1 MNMERQERVKTIAI
15 LGVDGE
21 NFEVGGVYLGEARK
35 PAWYT
40 LTKAGDSSVRFEKL
54 DRFPSHEE
62 IRQMIH

>member
-1 MNMERQERVKTIAI
+1 MDVQQTVKTIAI

-21 NFEVGGVYLGEARK
+21 NFEVGGVYIGEARK

-40 LTKAGDSSVRFEKL
+40 LTKSGDNSVCFEKL
-54 DRFPSHEE
+54 ESFPSHDE

>member
-1 MNMERQERVKTIAI
+1 MERQQTVKTIAI

-40 LTKAGDSSVRFEKL
+40 LTKSEDRSVRFEKL
-54 DRFPSHEE
+54 DNFPSHDE
-62 IRQMIH
+62 IRRLTH

>member
-1 MNMERQERVKTIAI
+1 MEMERQQTVKTIAI

-21 NFEVGGVYLGEARK
+21 NFEVGGVYLDEARK

-40 LTKAGDSSVRFEKL
+40 LTKTGDSKVRFEKL

-62 IRQMIH
+62 IRRMTH